1 MKNVLVILGVVVLV
15 GGISLWRN
23 GSQETEATHP
33 PTQQVESP
41 ASADGVEGTAQ
52 VETQV
57 NARPTGDETSQA
69 SAAQAD
75 DAKIIVYYLHRTRRC
90 GGCLVVERYTRQA
103 LNENFAD
110 ELASGRL
117 EFRAVDIQNRD
128 NRELVTS
135 FGPGGNIGLILA
147 RVQGDHAPEHK
158 NLVSIWGFL
167 RDYNEFAQHLNE
179 EINGMFEGA

>member
-52 VETQV
+52 VEAQV
-57 NARPTGDETSQA
+57 NAPP
-69 SAAQAD
+69 QAD
-75 DAKIIVYYLHRTRRC
+75 DAKVIVYYLHRTRRC
-90 GGCLVVERYTRQA
+90 GGCLVVERYTQQA

-117 EFRAVDIQNRD
+117 EFRARWQHRPDPC
-128 NRELVTS
+128 
-135 FGPGGNIGLILA
+135 PGAG
-147 RVQGDHAPEHK
+147 
-158 NLVSIWGFL
+158 
-167 RDYNEFAQHLNE
+167 
-179 EINGMFEGA
+179 